1 MKRLLI
7 YILALIAITGPI
19 FMVMNKNFPSDI
31 AEISLNSVVHPEQI
45 SKTVE
50 DLLLFDYLNIY
61 DIYSYE
67 GNAKLYSGNI
77 NILLKKKGIE
87 HVGITLGDDEVI
99 VGDRYMKEHFNY
111 NLLGERYT
119 SNFGEYAVN
128 GIIKNN
134 DSIYYTNSDILQNT
148 DVKKQTLY
156 VSLINTKKR
165 MADYSTTVNALSYYD
180 INVSKSIYYADV
192 NNFFKKLLILF
203 ILSALSIVFLKIL
216 SYTKKNTS
224 QIMELQKSSSYDL
237 ELWEFILKPDNFKI
251 ILKTLA
257 EIVLEIIIIFAV
269 LRLTTVFLNT
279 RISYSVDFTSLKS
292 MTDAIKAF
300 LNLIKYY
307 INNGFTDISLAI
319 VKCLIIY
326 LVAAALIIAINSRK
340 LFGKL
345 KKLF

>member
-1 MKRLLI
+1 
-7 YILALIAITGPI
+7 
-19 FMVMNKNFPSDI
+19 MVMNKNFPSDI
-31 AEISLNSVVHPEQI
+31 AEISLNSVAHPEQV

-50 DLLLFDYLNIY
+50 DLQLFDYLNIY

-67 GNAKLYSGNI
+67 ENAKLYSGNI
-77 NILLKKKGIE
+77 NILLKQKGIE
-87 HVGITLGDDEVI
+87 QVGITLRYDEVI

-165 MADYSTTVNALSYYD
+165 MADYNTTVNALSYYD

-203 ILSALSIVFLKIL
+203 ILSALSIVFLKTL
-216 SYTKKNTS
+216 SYTKKNTA
-224 QIMELQKSSSYDL
+224 QIVEFHKSSSYDL
-237 ELWEFILKPDNFKI
+237 ELWEFIFKPDNLKI
-251 ILKTLA
+251 LLKILA
-257 EIVLEIIIIFAV
+257 EIALEIIIIFAV

-292 MTDAIKAF
+292 ITDAIKAF
-300 LNLIKYY
+300 LNLIRYY
-307 INNGFTDISLAI
+307 INNGFTDISFAI

>member
-1 MKRLLI
+1 
-7 YILALIAITGPI
+7 
-19 FMVMNKNFPSDI
+19 MVMNKNFPSNI
-31 AEISLNSVVHPEQI
+31 AEISLNSVVHPEQLN
-45 SKTVE
+45 KTID
-50 DLLLFDYLNIY
+50 DLQLFDYLNIY

-77 NILLKKKGIE
+77 NILLKQKGIE
-87 HVGITLGDDEVI
+87 QVGITLGDDEVI

-203 ILSALSIVFLKIL
+203 ILSALSIVFLKML
-216 SYTKKNTS
+216 SYTKKNTA

-237 ELWEFILKPDNFKI
+237 ELWEFIFKPDNLKI
-251 ILKTLA
+251 VLKILA
-257 EIVLEIIIIFAV
+257 EIVLEIIIVFAV
-269 LRLTTVFLNT
+269 LRLSIVFLNT
-279 RISYSVDFTSLKS
+279 RISYSIDFTSLKS
-292 MTDAIKAF
+292 ITEAIKAF

-307 INNGFTDISLAI
+307 ISNGFTDISLAI

-326 LVAAALIIAINSRK
+326 LIVAALIIAINARK